1 MSESIK
7 NQVNETMATFIKG
20 SICELV
26 ALLCGQAR
34 KFIRLLEKFP
44 VEKRQLA
51 KAETEKMQDEL
62 IEMVTE
68 IQLSFL
74 EEME

>member
-7 NQVNETMATFIKG
+7 NQVNETMATFVKG
-20 SICELV
+20 SMCELV

-44 VEKRQLA
+44 SEKRQLA
-51 KAETEKMQDEL
+51 KEETEKMQDEL